1 MDFEHSNN
9 NEKGFFSRLFT
20 KESPTSAM
28 KGVFRF
34 KFFFIV
40 IIVVCIIATLV

>member
-20 KESPTSAM
+20 RESTTSAM
-28 KGVFRF
+28 KGSF
-34 KFFFIV
+34 KLKLVFIV
-40 IIVVCIIATLV
+40 IIVVCAIAALI